1 LTNNRKLERV
11 ARAICFAAGT
21 EFNNCCVVCDPDRKH
36 TGSANCQMVD
46 QFKREAEAAIK
57 ATKGF

>member
-1 LTNNRKLERV
+1 MINDRKLERV

-21 EFNNCCVVCDPDRKH
+21 EFNDCCSICDQDRKH
-36 TGSANCQMVD
+36 TGSTNCQMVD

-57 ATKGF
+57 ALKGF